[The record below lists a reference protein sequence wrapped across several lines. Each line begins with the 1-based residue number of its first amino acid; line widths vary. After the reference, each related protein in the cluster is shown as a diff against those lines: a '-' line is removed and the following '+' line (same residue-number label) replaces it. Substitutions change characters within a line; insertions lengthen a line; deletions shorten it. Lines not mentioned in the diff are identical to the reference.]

1 MNKLLRY
8 YFSLEPWRIG
18 ELITRRQVSS
28 NASFRKRED
37 RHVFCKMFVLRKF
50 IKKTTRLRLDQLVA
64 AFRPTSI
71 GNLAFAHKGFTFNSF
86 SIVFSVLTFQGIV
99 FLESLRKR

>member
-1 MNKLLRY
+1 MKTRIPNK
-8 YFSLEPWRIG
+8 EIKIVV
-18 ELITRRQVSS
+18 LITFWEYIKTHLIS
-28 NASFRKRED
+28 NKKYLD
-37 RHVFCKMFVLRKF
+37 VFSNE
-50 IKKTTRLRLDQLVA
+50 A
-64 AFRPTSI
+64 AFRPTGI

>member
-1 MNKLLRY
+1 MRECVGTLNFAKDVNFLLTYCSVPNNNRKLI
-8 YFSLEPWRIG
+8 SLQQMT
-18 ELITRRQVSS
+18 LFHT
-28 NASFRKRED
+28 
-37 RHVFCKMFVLRKF
+37 M
-50 IKKTTRLRLDQLVA
+50 A
-64 AFRPTSI
+64 AFKPTSI